1 MADKVR
7 IKGDPQWAMR
17 RRAVNLVLYAC
28 AACVGFAAC
37 AGVEMMAVV
46 MPNIKDIVIFT
57 MGFYVTGATAERI
70 FGVPGGN
77 TVEPSP

>member
-1 MADKVR
+1 MK

-17 RRAVNLVLYAC
+17 RRAVNIVLYASG
-28 AACVGFAAC
+28 ASLAYAFYH
-37 AGVEMMAVV
+37 GVDMVNAV
-46 MPNIKDIVIFT
+46 MPSVRDIVIFT

-77 TVEPSP
+77 IVEGDVKP